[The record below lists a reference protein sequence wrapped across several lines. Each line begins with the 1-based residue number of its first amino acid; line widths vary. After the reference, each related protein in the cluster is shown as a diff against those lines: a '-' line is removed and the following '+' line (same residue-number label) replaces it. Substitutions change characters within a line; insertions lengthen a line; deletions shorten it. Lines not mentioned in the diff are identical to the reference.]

1 MPRVYLDNN
10 ATTPVAPEVTET
22 MLGTLREDFGNASSV
37 HWYGQ
42 RARDAVE
49 LAREQVARLIGA
61 HPTEVV
67 FTSGG
72 TESDNMAV
80 FGAVGAARLK
90 DDSGAKHVITTSIEH
105 PAVLYAAR
113 ALESR
118 GVSVTYLPAGPGGV
132 IDPDDVARG
141 IRPGTVLITVMLANN
156 EVGTLQPVEE
166 IGRLARERG
175 ITLHTDAVQ
184 AAGKVP
190 VSVES
195 LGVDLLSL
203 SAHKLYGPKGVG
215 ALYVRKGTEL
225 EPLMHGGHHERDR
238 RPGTENVPGIVG
250 LGAAAELAARKLDED
265 ARRIAALRDRLQ
277 TGILEQI
284 SDVRVNGDIAHRQ
297 PNTLNVSF
305 DGLKGESLVMA
316 LDLEEVA
323 CSTGAACS
331 SGSTEPSHVLTAM
344 GLSKEAARGSLRLSL
359 GRYNSEADVE
369 EALAAIIRVAER
381 LRALSPHYSAA
392 RAHAS

>member
-10 ATTPVAPEVTET
+10 ATTPVAPDVADA
-22 MLGTLREDFGNASSV
+22 MAGYLHEDFGNASSA

-49 LAREQVARLIGA
+49 QAREQVARLIGA
-61 HPTEVV
+61 HPSEII

-72 TESDNMAV
+72 TESDNMSI
-80 FGAVGAARLK
+80 FGVVGAARPK
-90 DDSGAKHVITTSIEH
+90 TSSGGKHAITTAIEH
-105 PAVLYAAR
+105 PAVLYTAR
-113 ALESR
+113 ELESR
-118 GVSVTYLPAGPGGV
+118 GLAVTYVTPGPGGV
-132 IDPDDVARG
+132 VDVEAVAAA
-141 IRPGTVLITVMLANN
+141 IRPETVLITVMLANN
-156 EVGTLQPVEE
+156 EIGTLQPVAE

-184 AAGKVP
+184 AVGKVP
-190 VSVES
+190 VDVKC

-215 ALYVRKGTEL
+215 ALYVRKGTHL

-250 LGAAAELAARKLDED
+250 LGKAAELSTQKLDED
-265 ARRIAALRDRLQ
+265 AQHIAALRDRLQ
-277 TGILEQI
+277 AGIL
-284 SDVRVNGDIAHRQ
+284 VRIEGATINGDAAHRQ

-305 DGLKGESLVMA
+305 AGLKGESLVMA
-316 LDLEEVA
+316 LDLEAIA
-323 CSTGAACS
+323 CSTGSACS
-331 SGSTEPSHVLTAM
+331 SGSTEPSHVLSAM
-344 GLSKEAARGSLRLSL
+344 GLSKEAARSSLRLSL
-359 GRYNSEADVE
+359 GRYNTEADVDAAL
-369 EALAAIIRVAER
+369 EAMVRVVDR

-392 RAHAS
+392 GVHA

>member
-1 MPRVYLDNN
+1 
-10 ATTPVAPEVTET
+10 
-22 MLGTLREDFGNASSV
+22 
-37 HWYGQ
+37 
-42 RARDAVE
+42 
-49 LAREQVARLIGA
+49 
-61 HPTEVV
+61 
-67 FTSGG
+67 
-72 TESDNMAV
+72 
-80 FGAVGAARLK
+80 
-90 DDSGAKHVITTSIEH
+90 
-105 PAVLYAAR
+105 
-113 ALESR
+113 
-118 GVSVTYLPAGPGGV
+118 
-132 IDPDDVARG
+132 
-141 IRPGTVLITVMLANN
+141 
-156 EVGTLQPVEE
+156 
-166 IGRLARERG
+166 
-175 ITLHTDAVQ
+175 
-184 AAGKVP
+184 
-190 VSVES
+190 
-195 LGVDLLSL
+195 
-203 SAHKLYGPKGVG
+203 
-215 ALYVRKGTEL
+215 
-225 EPLMHGGHHERDR
+225 
-238 RPGTENVPGIVG
+238 
-250 LGAAAELAARKLDED
+250 
-265 ARRIAALRDRLQ
+265 LRDRLQ

>member
-1 MPRVYLDNN
+1 MTPRVYLDNN
-10 ATTPVAPEVTET
+10 ATTPVAPEVAEA
-22 MLGTLREDFGNASSV
+22 MLAYLRGDFGNASSV

-49 LAREQVARLIGA
+49 QAREQVARLIGA
-61 HPTEVV
+61 HPSEII

-72 TESDNMAV
+72 TESDNMSV
-80 FGAVGAARLK
+80 FGVVGAARPRK
-90 DDSGAKHVITTSIEH
+90 SSGVRHVITTAIEH

-113 ALESR
+113 ELESR
-118 GVSVTYLPAGPGGV
+118 GTAVTYASAGSGGV
-132 IDPDDVARG
+132 VDPGDVAEA
-141 IRPGTVLITVMLANN
+141 IRPETVLITVMLANN
-156 EVGTLQPVEE
+156 EVGTLQPVAE

-184 AAGKVP
+184 AVGKVP
-190 VSVES
+190 VNVEA

-215 ALYVRKGTEL
+215 ALYVRKGTTL

-250 LGAAAELAARKLDED
+250 LGAAAEMAGRKLGEE
-265 ARRIAALRDRLQ
+265 AQRIAGLRDRLQ
-277 TGILEQI
+277 AGVLGRL
-284 SDVRVNGDIAHRQ
+284 DGVRVNGDARHRQ

-305 DGLKGESLVMA
+305 EGVKGESLVMA
-316 LDLEEVA
+316 LDLEGVA

-331 SGSTEPSHVLTAM
+331 SGSTEPSHVLTAI
-344 GLSKEAARGSLRLSL
+344 GLSKDAARGSVRLSL
-359 GRYNSEADVE
+359 GRYNTDADIDAALEA
-369 EALAAIIRVAER
+369 IPRVVER
-381 LRALSPHYSAA
+381 LRALSPSYSAA
-392 RAHAS
+392 GA

>member
-1 MPRVYLDNN
+1 MIGY
-10 ATTPVAPEVTET
+10 
-22 MLGTLREDFGNASSV
+22 LREDFGNASSV

-49 LAREQVARLIGA
+49 QAREQVAGLIGA
-61 HPTEVV
+61 DPKEII

-72 TESDNMAV
+72 TESDNMSA
-80 FGAVGAARLK
+80 FGVVGGARAK
-90 DDSGAKHVITTSIEH
+90 TSSGAKHVITTAIEH

-113 ALESR
+113 ELESR
-118 GVSVTYLPAGPGGV
+118 GVDVTYVTPGSGGV
-132 IDPDDVARG
+132 IDAEDVAVA
-141 IRPGTVLITVMLANN
+141 IRPGTALITVMLANN
-156 EVGTLQPVEE
+156 EVGTLEPVAE

-175 ITLHTDAVQ
+175 IPLHTDAVQ
-184 AAGKVP
+184 AVGKVP
-190 VSVES
+190 VDVNS

-215 ALYVRKGTEL
+215 ALYVRKGTRL

-250 LGAAAELAARKLDED
+250 LGKAAELAFQKLDED
-265 ARRIAALRDRLQ
+265 AQLIRALRDRLQ
-277 TGILEQI
+277 SGILERI
-284 SDVRVNGDIAHRQ
+284 ENATVNGDASHRQ

-305 DGLKGESLVMA
+305 DGLKGESMVMA
-316 LDLEEVA
+316 LDLEGVA
-323 CSTGAACS
+323 CSTGSACS
-331 SGSTEPSHVLTAM
+331 SGSTEPSHVLSAM

-359 GRYNSEADVE
+359 GRYNTEADVDFAL
-369 EALAAIIRVAER
+369 EAIMRVVAR

-392 RAHAS
+392 GVHA